1 LPKSSAQLL
10 LPPAE
15 FNSPVIGRC
24 FKTSA
29 SEAMKTQDNR
39 TQSELLDLAATKGTL
54 GKAAIYTKLSG
65 PGWLQGAITLGGG
78 SLAGALYIGII
89 SGYQLMWLQPLAMIL
104 GVIMLSSIGY
114 VTLTTGRRPF
124 ESIKSHVS
132 PVLAWAWII
141 ATLMANI
148 VWAMPQFSLG
158 IGAVQQ
164 NILPFLG
171 PSVASTVIIAVVF
184 FIIGMVI
191 NYAYEAGSKGVKI
204 FENFLKAMVG
214 IIVVAFFLVVGVLS
228 FSGTISW
235 GEIFSGLLPR
245 LTDLT
250 NPARDYLAPIAATGE
265 FADHWSEKIVSSQR
279 DRMMTAFG
287 TAVGINMTFL
297 LPYTMLRRK
306 WGKRERGLAIFDL
319 SLGLIIPFVLA
330 TSCIVIAAAAAF
342 HAKNTDVLNPDG
354 TPIASS
360 ANSYYNALA
369 SHPGIEPLPKRFPS
383 DEAKATAVAAQRA
396 SIDALPEADRKL
408 GAMLA
413 ERGNTQLA
421 FTLTPLT
428 GPGIAQKVFGLG
440 VASMALSSIIV
451 LMLMNGFVLTEM
463 LGKAG
468 NRNIHLIGCAISG
481 LGGVAGAFLWGNPDA
496 RAALAVPTSV
506 IGGSM
511 IPIAYFTFLLL
522 MNSKSLLG
530 GDMPTGMR
538 RIRWNTLMIVATGIA
553 SAGSIWVLSAK
564 GLPGTIGI
572 AILVALAILGSISF
586 LKKNRI

>member
-1 LPKSSAQLL
+1 M
-10 LPPAE
+10 
-15 FNSPVIGRC
+15 NN
-24 FKTSA
+24 
-29 SEAMKTQDNR
+29 QDTR

-65 PGWLQGAITLGGG
+65 PGWVQGAITLGGG

-104 GVIMLSSIGY
+104 GVIMLSAIGY

-171 PSVASTVIIAVVF
+171 PSVASTVIIAVLF

-191 NYAYEAGSKGVKI
+191 NYAYESGSKGVKI

-214 IIVVAFFLVVGVLS
+214 LIVVAFILVVGVLS

-245 LTDLT
+245 IADLT
-250 NPARDYLAPIAATGE
+250 NPANGYLAPIAATGE
-265 FADHWSEKIVSSQR
+265 FANYWSEKIVSSQR

-342 HAKNTDVLNPDG
+342 HAKNTDILNPDG

-369 SHPGIEPLPKRFPS
+369 THPSIERLPKKFPS

-413 ERGNTQLA
+413 ERGNIQLA
-421 FTLTPLT
+421 STLTPLT

-468 NRNIHLIGCAISG
+468 NRHIHLIGCAISG
-481 LGGVAGAFLWGNPDA
+481 LGGVAGAFLWSNPDA

-522 MNSKSLLG
+522 MNSKTLLG
-530 GDMPTGMR
+530 SDMPTGMR

-564 GLPGTIGI
+564 GVPGMIGI
-572 AILVALAILGSISF
+572 AILAALAILGTLGF
-586 LKKNRI
+586 LKKNRV